1 MSVKE
6 EKTEEV
12 VEKAIENL
20 DNQVKGLSQDQALS
34 ILIQAVKLA
43 QKRGAFE
50 LEETEVL
57 LKAVKLFTPS
67 K

>member
-1 MSVKE
+1 ML
-6 EKTEEV
+6 EKKVTEEV

-20 DNQVKGLSQDQALS
+20 DNQTKGLSQEQALN
-34 ILIQAVKLA
+34 ILVQAVKLA
-43 QKRGAFE
+43 QKRGAYE

-57 LKAVKLFTPS
+57 LQAIRVFTS

>member
-6 EKTEEV
+6 ENKVETVANEIVEGKQVSTE
-12 VEKAIENL
+12 L
-20 DNQVKGLSQDQALS
+20 DQNQALS

-50 LEETEVL
+50 LEETELL